1 MLRERNKISMV
12 TLQGRMRYL
21 NSFWTFLQKENLVK
35 DNPVA
40 RIESLRIESTIKKAF
55 SAAGTGSTP
64 DGLRPSTGSALIE
77 FLYATGVRVSEL
89 CSLNIGDIVYISR
102 SLK

>member
-1 MLRERNKISMV
+1 
-12 TLQGRMRYL
+12 MRYL

-55 SAAGTGSTP
+55 SAQELEALRIACERPRDRAPVSYTHLEMDYEKIGPAVAQILQDEIDTAP
-64 DGLRPSTGSALIE
+64 EGL
-77 FLYATGVRVSEL
+77 Y
-89 CSLNIGDIVYISR
+89 
-102 SLK
+102 